1 MTCFFLL
8 PIQFLLACH
17 KTLITMVPNLPRDS
31 LMATLPS
38 LLAILKDQMYYQW
51 NSAGQTGAALQPA
64 KRHARQSKKKPQ
76 KFLRKMDSLSS
87 GSDQTLTDLS
97 DSDVG
102 GRGSEVGG
110 GYGSRR
116 THLGQSRLQSSD
128 SEHSDTESA
137 TQWIR

>member
-1 MTCFFLL
+1 
-8 PIQFLLACH
+8 
-17 KTLITMVPNLPRDS
+17 
-31 LMATLPS
+31 MATLPS

-64 KRHARQSKKKPQ
+64 KRHARQLKRKPQ
-76 KFLRKMDSLSS
+76 KLLRKVDSISS
-87 GSDQTLTDLS
+87 GSDRTLTDLS

-102 GRGSEVGG
+102 GRELEVGG
-110 GYGSRR
+110 SYGSRR

-137 TQWIR
+137 AQWMR